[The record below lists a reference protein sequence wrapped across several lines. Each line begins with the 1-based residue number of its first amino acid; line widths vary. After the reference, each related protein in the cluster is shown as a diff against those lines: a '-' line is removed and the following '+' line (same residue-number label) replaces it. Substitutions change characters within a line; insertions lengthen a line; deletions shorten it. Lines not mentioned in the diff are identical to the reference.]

1 MRARTQPHQPT
12 RNITHAHAQTK
23 VPLERCLRLFPHLQV
38 SSTPA
43 SLGPWSFIALASRSA
58 TRCRHQQGVLTRRR
72 RLDKVPPS
80 PLCQGVREGVTARTH
95 TLTNTGNPP
104 LARTQARTTHACT
117 HARTHVHTHVHTH
130 AHLFRCVKRALSQK
144 PWPRI
149 PDFKVITNKAVP
161 GLGLIGFHCAGY
173 WWLFCG
179 TFAQGG
185 PARVWAHAARRG

>member
-58 TRCRHQQGVLTRRR
+58 TLCPHQQGVHTRRR
-72 RLDKVPPS
+72 RLDRVPRS

-95 TLTNTGNPP
+95 TLTNTGTPP
-104 LARTQARTTHACT
+104 PRTHASTNHACMHARMHARA
-117 HARTHVHTHVHTH
+117 HARTPVPVRK
-130 AHLFRCVKRALSQK
+130 ACPQPKALAPNS
-144 PWPRI
+144 
-149 PDFKVITNKAVP
+149 
-161 GLGLIGFHCAGY
+161 
-173 WWLFCG
+173 
-179 TFAQGG
+179 
-185 PARVWAHAARRG
+185 